1 MIQGFILWL
10 LRYRYMFCKSVDLIF
25 TFYAVGLRLSTPF
38 FKLQDFRVRLVQLSR
53 AEVDNPLS
61 SHLCP
66 ILNTVDHLIIGEY
79 KDPNMYIY
87 WRVRLVQLSR
97 AEVDNPLSS
106 HLCPFLTRWII
117 SSSVSTKIRICIY
130 RY

>member
-1 MIQGFILWL
+1 
-10 LRYRYMFCKSVDLIF
+10 MFCKSVDLIF
-25 TFYAVGLRLSTPF
+25 TFYAIGLRLSTPF

-106 HLCPFLTRWII
+106 HLCPILNTVDHLII
-117 SSSVSTKIRICIY
+117 GEYKDPNMYISVLNSIPVN
-130 RY
+130 